1 VAQTLAWALA
11 AKGDFG
17 IAARRIADDIDVG
30 LQAGFK
36 GHRIDR
42 APLGLVR
49 DTRDLGDKSG
59 ALRRN
64 DIGDIGLKGCEISD
78 EGAGRRINRGHLAA
92 IRQRHPF
99 ETSWIERLPGSL
111 EQALLGETALHVEHD
126 QLRTRL
132 LGL

>member
-1 VAQTLAWALA
+1 MAQTLAWALT
-11 AKGDFG
+11 AKGDLG
-17 IAARRIADDIDVG
+17 IAAARRIADDIDVG

-64 DIGDIGLKGCEISD
+64 ALVQE
-78 EGAGRRINRGHLAA
+78 ARR
-92 IRQRHPF
+92 
-99 ETSWIERLPGSL
+99 
-111 EQALLGETALHVEHD
+111 EQARPKA
-126 QLRTRL
+126 RL
-132 LGL
+132 APPRGAPILPAPAVGAPPRIFRSRRVPEPRIAKSIHCFWLSVRSDLDFLYCS